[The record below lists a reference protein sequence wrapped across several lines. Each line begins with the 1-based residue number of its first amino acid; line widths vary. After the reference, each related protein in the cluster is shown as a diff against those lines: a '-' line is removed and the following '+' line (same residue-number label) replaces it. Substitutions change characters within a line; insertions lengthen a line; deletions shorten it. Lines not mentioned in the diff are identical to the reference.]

1 MANLQHIV
9 TDLHQV
15 YLTEMEAKIQPK
27 IGKKESPAA
36 SGGGSSEGGADP
48 VKKQARQLAY
58 DTRYKARRE
67 GIPLERAFTQT
78 LQNSKASAP
87 VKDAAKAMLFG
98 GGVKEEVDSI
108 EEEDKQ
114 KVLVTP
120 AKGYGKPYRRY
131 ASRTKIHQLRSNPQI
146 QSVTGTSYGNPYE
159 GEKKK
164 GEQTAAALQHKPG
177 GKKAKKDFDGDG
189 KIESGSK
196 EHAGAVHNA
205 IQKARGGVPDGN
217 DTRKK
222 GVKKESAH
230 LSDWRQDLHEVISKS
245 TNADVKK
252 ISEKNVDN
260 KIVIN
265 PELKEEFF
273 FKSVEIATEYFY
285 EQGLNSTGLDIL
297 IEDLGLEEFAQFV
310 FELGEEFTLTEARA
324 GGVRIEP
331 KTKGGKSVGELKG
344 GAKTAAIKRLRKEKE
359 TRRQSEKSSSNSS
372 GMKAALQR
380 QSAVANA
387 KKQQPAKKPL
397 KDRIAKGVL
406 GAVKAYQQG
415 MERHRAATATASKAV
430 KVAAKGATEFGKGV
444 ASGVK
449 TTAKVA
455 KAAHKVLNNSYE
467 MDEAVY
473 GGEKKEPEDKRM
485 TVTAADKKANTKA
498 WQKFSAGHPSYKA
511 AAHLQ
516 NSSFEP
522 EGDSVDERFIQ
533 PGGGYVEVDP
543 KRIGMKSPNQNMDD
557 KIKQL
562 SAKDDDASHARAR
575 KIMRAKLQTAI
586 KGKRLADKEA
596 PKVDEDLAQARKNVG
611 ASKCWPGKVARGT
624 KMKNGREVPNCE
636 ENNPYAIGMAAAMD
650 QADDKPPLKKSTIT
664 KAHKIAKKIEAQEAV
679 DPKSVLSPKQKDTER
694 QQTLNAKA
702 KLERILSTRKGD
714 YREET
719 ELDELNR
726 YEKETGKDYKTGK
739 PVTKGGTMGGDD
751 KHSQVM
757 RHMHKVMGAGRMG
770 AGGAIQPRG
779 QTRLQRQSNER
790 EQDPNDPKKMV
801 RKRPASAGPTPAQ
814 KVAKRRADAQ
824 RAQDMMHSRYD

>member
-36 SGGGSSEGGADP
+36 SGGGSSEGGGDSGGDP

-522 EGDSVDERFIQ
+522 EGDLVDEATDDPID
-533 PGGGYVEVDP
+533 VDFKPQRLPNGKTP
-543 KRIGMKSPNQNMDD
+543 KPNPQ
-557 KIKQL
+557 
-562 SAKDDDASHARAR
+562 HAAAIAAALKLRAR
-575 KIMRAKLQTAI
+575 VKASKN
-586 KGKRLADKEA
+586 
-596 PKVDEDLAQARKNVG
+596 VDEGLAQARKNVG
-611 ASKCWPGKVARGT
+611 ASRCWPGKVAKGT
-624 KMKNGREVPNCE
+624 KMKNGREVPDCVPE
-636 ENNPYAIGMAAAMD
+636 AAREPYAIGMAAAMD
-650 QADDKPPLKKSTIT
+650 QTGDKPPLKKSTIT

-679 DPKSVLSPKQKDTER
+679 DPKSALSPKQKDTER

-726 YEKETGKDYKTGK
+726 YEKEKGKDLKTGK
-739 PVTKGGTMGGDD
+739 PVTKGGTMGGNDT
-751 KHSQVM
+751 HSKVM
-757 RHMHKVMGAGRMG
+757 RHMHSVMGAGRMG
-770 AGGAIQPRG
+770 AGGAIQQRG
-779 QTRLQRQSNER
+779 
-790 EQDPNDPKKMV
+790 KKKV
-801 RKRPASAGPTPAQ
+801 KGAPTPGPSVTPAQ

-824 RAQDMMHSRYD
+824 RAQDMMHSPRD

>member
-36 SGGGSSEGGADP
+36 SGGGSSEGGGDSGGDP

-108 EEEDKQ
+108 EEDDKQ

-245 TNADVKK
+245 TNSDVKK

-260 KIVIN
+260 KIIIN

-273 FKSVEIATEYFY
+273 FKSIEIATEYFY

-310 FELGEEFTLTEARA
+310 FELGEEYELTEAKFDRLPP
-324 GGVRIEP
+324 VS
-331 KTKGGKSVGELKG
+331 KSGKNISSLKG
-344 GAKTAAIKRLRKEKE
+344 GAKASAIKSKKQIRTTLRKKVDDE
-359 TRRQSEKSSSNSS
+359 SKSKPGFKSFSQ
-372 GMKAALQR
+372 KH
-380 QSAVANA
+380 SAVANA

-415 MERHRAATATASKAV
+415 MERHRAATATAGKAV

-449 TTAKVA
+449 ATAKVA

-516 NSSFEP
+516 NSSFEL
-522 EGDSVDERFIQ
+522 EGDLVDEATDDPID
-533 PGGGYVEVDP
+533 VDFKPQRLPNGKTP
-543 KRIGMKSPNQNMDD
+543 KPNPQ
-557 KIKQL
+557 
-562 SAKDDDASHARAR
+562 HAAAIAAALKLRAR
-575 KIMRAKLQTAI
+575 VKASK
-586 KGKRLADKEA
+586 
-596 PKVDEDLAQARKNVG
+596 KVDEGLAQARKNVG

-624 KMKNGREVPNCE
+624 KMKNGREVPNCVPE
-636 ENNPYAIGMAAAMD
+636 AAREPYAIGMAAAMD

-679 DPKSVLSPKQKDTER
+679 DPKSALSPKQKDTER

-726 YEKETGKDYKTGK
+726 YEKEKGKDLKTGK
-739 PVTKGGTMGGDD
+739 PVTKGGTMGGNDT
-751 KHSQVM
+751 HSKVM
-757 RHMHKVMGAGRMG
+757 RHMHSVMGAGRMG
-770 AGGAIQPRG
+770 AGGAIQQRG
-779 QTRLQRQSNER
+779 
-790 EQDPNDPKKMV
+790 KKKV
-801 RKRPASAGPTPAQ
+801 KGAPTPGPSVTPAQ

>member
-36 SGGGSSEGGADP
+36 SGGGSSEGGGDSGGDP

-131 ASRTKIHQLRSNPQI
+131 ASRTKIHQLRANPQI

-222 GVKKESAH
+222 GVKKESAY

-273 FKSVEIATEYFY
+273 FKSIEIATEYFY

-522 EGDSVDERFIQ
+522 KGDSVDE
-533 PGGGYVEVDP
+533 G
-543 KRIGMKSPNQNMDD
+543 
-557 KIKQL
+557 
-562 SAKDDDASHARAR
+562 
-575 KIMRAKLQTAI
+575 
-586 KGKRLADKEA
+586 
-596 PKVDEDLAQARKNVG
+596 LAQARKNVG

-624 KMKNGREVPNCE
+624 KMKNGREVPNCVPE
-636 ENNPYAIGMAAAMD
+636 AAREPYAIGMAAAMD
-650 QADDKPPLKKSTIT
+650 QTGDKPPLKKSTIT

-679 DPKSVLSPKQKDTER
+679 DPKSALSPKQKDTER

-726 YEKETGKDYKTGK
+726 YEKQTGKDLKTGK
-739 PVTKGGTMGGDD
+739 SVTKGGTMGGNDT
-751 KHSQVM
+751 HSKVM
-757 RHMHKVMGAGRMG
+757 RHMHSVMGAGRMG
-770 AGGAIQPRG
+770 AGGAIQQRG
-779 QTRLQRQSNER
+779 
-790 EQDPNDPKKMV
+790 KKKV
-801 RKRPASAGPTPAQ
+801 KGAPTPGPSVTPAQ

>member
-36 SGGGSSEGGADP
+36 SGGGSSEGGGDSGGDP

-189 KIESGSK
+189 KVESGSK

-273 FKSVEIATEYFY
+273 FKSIEIATEYFY

-522 EGDSVDERFIQ
+522 EGDLVDEATDDPID
-533 PGGGYVEVDP
+533 VDFKPQRLPNGKTP
-543 KRIGMKSPNQNMDD
+543 KPNPQ
-557 KIKQL
+557 
-562 SAKDDDASHARAR
+562 HAAAIAAALKLRAR
-575 KIMRAKLQTAI
+575 VKASKN
-586 KGKRLADKEA
+586 
-596 PKVDEDLAQARKNVG
+596 VDEGLAQARKNVG
-611 ASKCWPGKVARGT
+611 ASRCWPGKVAKGT
-624 KMKNGREVPNCE
+624 KMKNGREVPDCVPE
-636 ENNPYAIGMAAAMD
+636 AAREPYAIGMAAAMD
-650 QADDKPPLKKSTIT
+650 QTGDKPPLKKSTIT

-679 DPKSVLSPKQKDTER
+679 DPKSALSPKQKDTER

-726 YEKETGKDYKTGK
+726 YEKEKGKDLKTGK
-739 PVTKGGTMGGDD
+739 PVTKGGTMGGNDT
-751 KHSQVM
+751 HSKVM
-757 RHMHKVMGAGRMG
+757 RHMHSVMGAGRMG
-770 AGGAIQPRG
+770 AGGAIQQRG
-779 QTRLQRQSNER
+779 
-790 EQDPNDPKKMV
+790 KKKV
-801 RKRPASAGPTPAQ
+801 KGAPTPGPSVTPAQ

-824 RAQDMMHSRYD
+824 RAQDMMHSPRD

>member
-36 SGGGSSEGGADP
+36 SGGGSSEGGGDSGGDP

-177 GKKAKKDFDGDG
+177 GKKAKKDYDGDG

-205 IQKARGGVPDGN
+205 IQKSRGGVPDGN

-245 TNADVKK
+245 TNSDVKK

-260 KIVIN
+260 KIIIN

-273 FKSVEIATEYFY
+273 FKSIEIATEYFY

-297 IEDLGLEEFAQFV
+297 IENLGLEEFAQFV
-310 FELGEEFTLTEARA
+310 FELGEEYELTEAKFDRLPP
-324 GGVRIEP
+324 VS
-331 KTKGGKSVGELKG
+331 KSGKNISSLKG
-344 GAKTAAIKRLRKEKE
+344 GAKASAIKSKKQIRTTLRKKVDDE
-359 TRRQSEKSSSNSS
+359 SKSKPGFKSFSQ
-372 GMKAALQR
+372 KH
-380 QSAVANA
+380 SAVANA

-415 MERHRAATATASKAV
+415 MERHRAATATAGKAV

-449 TTAKVA
+449 ATAKVA

-543 KRIGMKSPNQNMDD
+543 KRIGMKSPNQNMDN

-596 PKVDEDLAQARKNVG
+596 PKVDEGLAQARKNVG

-624 KMKNGREVPNCE
+624 KMKNGREVPNCVPE
-636 ENNPYAIGMAAAMD
+636 AAREPYAIGMAAAMD

-679 DPKSVLSPKQKDTER
+679 DPKSALSPKQKDTER

-726 YEKETGKDYKTGK
+726 YEKEKGKDLKTGK
-739 PVTKGGTMGGDD
+739 PVTKGGTMGGNDT
-751 KHSQVM
+751 HSKVM
-757 RHMHKVMGAGRMG
+757 RHMHSVMGAGRMG
-770 AGGAIQPRG
+770 AGGAIQQRG
-779 QTRLQRQSNER
+779 
-790 EQDPNDPKKMV
+790 KKKV
-801 RKRPASAGPTPAQ
+801 KGAPTPGPSVTPAQ

>member
-1 MANLQHIV
+1 MAKLQHII

-15 YLTEMEAKIQPK
+15 YLTEMEAKIKPQL
-27 IGKKESPAA
+27 GKTPASSA
-36 SGGGSSEGGADP
+36 APAGGEKKSDGGGDDNI
-48 VKKQARQLAY
+48 KKQARQLVY

-67 GIPLERAFTQT
+67 GLPLERAFAQA

-87 VKDAAKAMLFG
+87 VKDAAKSMLFS
-98 GGVKEEVDSI
+98 GGVKEEINI

-131 ASRTKIHQLRSNPQI
+131 ATRSKIHQLRTNPQI
-146 QSVTGTSYGNPYE
+146 QSVTGTSYGTPYE
-159 GEKKK
+159 GERKQGK
-164 GEQTAAALQHKPG
+164 QTSAALQHKPSNKKSKPDFLDLDGDGNKKESMKKAVKDKEKKVEEAVKPNDGNLANNYPPYDKVTRGDIIAGALGKDQMG
-177 GKKAKKDFDGDG
+177 GKKKKK
-189 KIESGSK
+189 KITE
-196 EHAGAVHNA
+196 EY
-205 IQKARGGVPDGN
+205 
-217 DTRKK
+217 
-222 GVKKESAH
+222 
-230 LSDWRQDLHEVISKS
+230 SDWRSDLYEVISNSK
-245 TNADVKK
+245 NDDVKK
-252 ISEKNVDN
+252 IAEKNVNN
-260 KIVIN
+260 KVVIN
-265 PELKEEFF
+265 PELSEEVIS
-273 FKSVEIATEYFY
+273 KSVEIATEFFF
-285 EQGLNSTGLDIL
+285 EQGLNEDGVNIL
-297 IEDLGLEEFAQFV
+297 IEELGLEDFAQFV
-310 FELGEEFTLTEARA
+310 FDLVEEYTLTEARRS
-324 GGVRIEP
+324 GRIEP
-331 KTKGGKSVGELKG
+331 VTKGGKSVANLKG
-344 GAKTAAIKRLRKEKE
+344 GAKTAAIKRLRAQKAASRSAEG
-359 TRRQSEKSSSNSS
+359 SSSNSS

-406 GAVKAYQQG
+406 GAINAYQKG

-430 KVAAKGATEFGKGV
+430 KVAAKGASEFGKGV

-485 TVTAADKKANTKA
+485 IVTAADKKANTKA

-522 EGDSVDERFIQ
+522 EGDSVDE
-533 PGGGYVEVDP
+533 G
-543 KRIGMKSPNQNMDD
+543 
-557 KIKQL
+557 
-562 SAKDDDASHARAR
+562 
-575 KIMRAKLQTAI
+575 
-586 KGKRLADKEA
+586 
-596 PKVDEDLAQARKNVG
+596 LAQARKNVG
-611 ASKCWPGKVARGT
+611 ASKCWPGKVAKGT
-624 KMKNGREVPNCE
+624 KMKNGREVPNCVPE
-636 ENNPYAIGMAAAMD
+636 AAREPYAIGMAAAMKSTGD
-650 QADDKPPLKKSTIT
+650 TPPLEKSTIK

-702 KLERILSTRKGD
+702 KLEKILSTRKSD

-739 PVTKGGTMGGDD
+739 KITKGGTMGGDD
-751 KHSQVM
+751 TNSKVM

-801 RKRPASAGPTPAQ
+801 RKRPASAGPTPEQ
-814 KVAKRRADAQ
+814 KVAKRRAAAQ
-824 RAQDMMHSRYD
+824 RAQDMYKPRAGESD